1 MGTVISDSQTMLLLV
16 GPKDA
21 FNTGSQSVGPAIV
34 HVGDVLKIPVFKF
47 EFDFLRPH
55 ELEDMIANIATKGK
69 AESRPCLLFGG
80 SHLEDHI
87 TLCALYGLAEGL
99 EVHLLKDCVTSQQ
112 PQFDFVYIA
121 KLVQA
126 GVVPTTLAQFLLQ
139 WSALEPDDAKRIRLR
154 EMSSSFFT

>member
-47 EFDFLRPH
+47 EF
-55 ELEDMIANIATKGK
+55 EDMIANIATKGK
-69 AESRPCLLFGG
+69 AESRPCLLLGG

-112 PQFDFVYIA
+112 PQFDSVYIA